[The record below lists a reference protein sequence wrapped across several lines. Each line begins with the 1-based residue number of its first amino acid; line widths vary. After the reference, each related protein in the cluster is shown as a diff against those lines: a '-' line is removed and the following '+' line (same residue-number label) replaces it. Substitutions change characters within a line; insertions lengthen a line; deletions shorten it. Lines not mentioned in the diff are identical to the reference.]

1 MLLLL
6 VAPVAVVALLLLALW
21 VRLLAGSPVLYRQVR
36 TGKDGF
42 FELWL
47 PRNRR
52 YTLEVRQG
60 DWVAQG
66 ALTTFAQSPT
76 CLTELRLSR
85 R

>member
-1 MLLLL
+1 MASTR
-6 VAPVAVVALLLLALW
+6 VIAAAMSSRDPV
-21 VRLLAGSPVLYRQVR
+21 VR

>member
-1 MLLLL
+1 MKTFT
-6 VAPVAVVALLLLALW
+6 
-21 VRLLAGSPVLYRQVR
+21 VRVLEGDKEVLRTQVQ

-60 DWVAQG
+60 DGVAQG
-66 ALTTFAQSPT
+66 TLTTSAQSPT
-76 CLTELRLSR
+76 CLTGLRLSR